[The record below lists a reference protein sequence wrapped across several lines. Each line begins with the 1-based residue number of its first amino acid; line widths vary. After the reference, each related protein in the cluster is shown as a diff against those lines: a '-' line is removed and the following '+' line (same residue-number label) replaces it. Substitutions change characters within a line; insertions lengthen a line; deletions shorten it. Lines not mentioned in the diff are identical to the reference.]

1 MALLEILQR
10 RLAKA
15 NAARRIITLLP
26 RISIILTL
34 LSVLFM
40 LTLPMSGQYRHVYI
54 SENAL
59 MPGQAHPYFRE
70 SEWNFVRG
78 YKNEVVNLMNSP
90 LSERNQF
97 VQELLSDMGY
107 KTNVLPYTDPE
118 TGEEKPILYAIYH
131 APKGDDTEAMVLT
144 APWYNDEGKL
154 NVGALSM
161 SLGLAKYFKRLS
173 IWAKNIILVFPEDGG
188 HTLRYWVDAYHTS
201 LDNTG
206 GSIEAAIVID
216 CPISGDYIG
225 HIEIDYSGV
234 NGQLPNLDFV
244 NTVVHVADAEGVKTS
259 INGTPFGQL
268 WTNDYPSRVNA
279 LINGIFE
286 IAGAGVVRAVDAQSF
301 SGWNIQAVTLRAKE
315 GRISDITAFGRVIES
330 TFRSVNNLLEKFH
343 QSFFFYLL
351 LGSKVFVSIGMY
363 LPASAMSSL
372 AFVLASINSWFG
384 GSDITN
390 LNNISANSNFDFS
403 MLKKRLSFRTTS
415 LVGAVIT
422 VIITI
427 SGFVYYGLYTSGI
440 IYTEDKFD
448 YNLFTYKYFV
458 IPLLVSA
465 VLPLPASVLLKV
477 LRVKIHAD
485 YSRALSTIVL
495 FYMGYILFGM
505 MILNFSLSFV
515 VSICSAPMFCI
526 RYSSN
531 SQLNAKNQL
540 RNTLLLV
547 SSCPALWLT
556 VFGLIHKFQFDLDVV
571 RNLFQYFEF
580 SLLQK
585 EIQRVLDFFED
596 TPIETL
602 IDGPVELFKGLALAY
617 KNVQCWTWMFLNFSW
632 LPVWLCMA
640 IVASIPVYNVETEE
654 TKKDN

>member
-15 NAARRIITLLP
+15 NAAQRIITILP
-26 RISIILTL
+26 RLSIILTIV
-34 LSVLFM
+34 SILFM
-40 LTLPMSGQYRHVYI
+40 FTLPMDGQYRHVYI

-59 MPGQAHPYFRE
+59 MPGQAHAYFRE

-78 YKNEVVNLMNSP
+78 YKNEVVNLMNSD
-90 LSERNQF
+90 LIERNQF
-97 VQELLSDMGY
+97 AQNLLNEMGY
-107 KTNVLPYTDPE
+107 KTNILPYVDPI
-118 TGEEKPILYAIYH
+118 TGDEKPILYAIYH

-144 APWYNDEGKL
+144 AAWINDEGKL

-173 IWAKNIILVFPEDGG
+173 IWAKNIILVFPADGG

-206 GSIEAAIVID
+206 GSIEAAIVVD
-216 CPISGDYIG
+216 CPHSGDYIG
-225 HIEIDYSGV
+225 HIEVDYSGV

-244 NTVVHVADAEGVKTS
+244 NTIVHVADAEGVKTS

-315 GRISDITAFGRVIES
+315 GNLSDITAFGRVIES

-363 LPASAMSSL
+363 LPATAMSSM

-384 GSDITN
+384 GADISTIEN
-390 LNNISANSNFDFS
+390 VSSTFNFAI
-403 MLKKRLSFRTTS
+403 LKKRLSFKTTS

-422 VIITI
+422 VITII
-427 SGFVYYGLYTSGI
+427 SGFLYYGLYTSGI
-440 IYTEDKFD
+440 LYPQLQFD
-448 YNLFTYKYFV
+448 FSQFTYKYCIIPQV
-458 IPLLVSA
+458 ITIL
-465 VLPLPASVLLKV
+465 LPLPIYSILSILK
-477 LRVKIHAD
+477 LRIHSD

-515 VSICSAPMFCI
+515 VSICSAPLFCI

-531 SQLNAKNQL
+531 PKFNMKNQL
-540 RNTLLLV
+540 RNILLLFF
-547 SSCPALWLT
+547 SCPALWLT
-556 VFGLIHKFQFDLDVV
+556 VFGVMHKVEFDLDRI
-571 RNLFQYFEF
+571 RNLIQYFEYP
-580 SLLQK
+580 LLQR
-585 EIQRVLDFFED
+585 EIQNVIDFFQESD
-596 TPIETL
+596 LQIF
-602 IDGPVELFKGLALAY
+602 INGPVELFTGLALAY
-617 KNVQCWTWMFLNFSW
+617 KNVQCWTWIFLTLSW
-632 LPVWLCMA
+632 LPVWSCMA
-640 IVASIPVYNVETEE
+640 IVASIPVYKTEMAE
-654 TKKDN
+654 NKKDE